1 MFRRGLTTQLRWFF
15 VVLFV
20 VCVFG
25 WIADYFFQIVIIYL
39 LGYIFWTYFQMM
51 QLVDWVT
58 SVRHNGPITRSF
70 NGAWADIADEVT
82 RLHNLYQKD
91 KQRLQAVVQRIQK
104 MTYALEDGVV
114 LIDKKANIEWWNNI
128 AKDYFEFQEVD
139 NGQRLENII
148 RHPKFVKYFEGGD
161 YSDPLEIEGL
171 RREGQF
177 LEFRVHP
184 FGQGERLLV
193 VREITRVKK
202 LEQMRKDFVG
212 NVSHE
217 LRTPLTVIR
226 GYLETLIDMPDLSA
240 TMEKALQQMV
250 QQGHR
255 MTNLVNDLIT
265 LSRLET
271 DSVDNAAEYVDVVP
285 LISTILS
292 DARAIN
298 NAEKHTLTRSG
309 EEDIQI
315 LGNASQLRSA
325 FSNLVFNAVK
335 YSPSGCNVEVAVK
348 ILGNECIVSVID
360 DGVGIDSKHLPRLT
374 ERFYRVDD
382 GRSTNMG
389 GTGLGL
395 AIVKHVLLR
404 HDSVL
409 KVRSRPGKGSTFSCH
424 FPIKRVKRKELA
436 PEKTIATK

>member
-1 MFRRGLTTQLRWFF
+1 MFRRGITVQLRWFVLILLLVLIIGSIAGF
-15 VVLFV
+15 VTQFL
-20 VCVFG
+20 
-25 WIADYFFQIVIIYL
+25 IAYLVIYIV
-39 LGYIFWTYFQMM
+39 WMYFQMM

-58 SVRHNGPITRSF
+58 SVRHDGPIIHKFT
-70 NGAWADIADEVT
+70 GTWADIADEVT

-91 KQRLQAVVQRIQK
+91 KQRLQAVVRRIQN
-104 MTYALEDGVV
+104 MTSALEDGVV
-114 LIDKKANIEWWNNI
+114 LIDKKANIEWWNI
-128 AKDYFEFQEVD
+128 VAQDFFEFQEVD

-148 RHPKFVKYFEGGD
+148 RHPKFVKYFESEE
-161 YSDPLEIEGL
+161 YSDPLELEGL

-226 GYLETLIDMPDLSA
+226 GYLETLIDLPNLP
-240 TMEKALQQMV
+240 TPMEKALQQMV
-250 QQGHR
+250 QQGQR
-255 MTNLVNDLIT
+255 MTNLINDLIT

-271 DSVDNAAEYVDVVP
+271 DSVDNDAEQVELAP
-285 LISTILS
+285 LINTILS

-298 NAEKHTLTRSG
+298 NSENHSLKRTGG
-309 EEDIQI
+309 EGIQL
-315 LGNASQLRSA
+315 LGNSIQLRSA

-335 YSPSGCNVEVAVK
+335 YSPKGCSVEVEVK
-348 ILGNECIVSVID
+348 MLGNECIVSVID
-360 DGVGIDSKHLPRLT
+360 DGVGIESKHLPRLT

-382 GRSTNMG
+382 GRATNMG

-404 HDSVL
+404 HDAEL
-409 KVRSRPGKGSTFSCH
+409 KVRSRLGKGSTFSCH
-424 FPIKRVKRKELA
+424 FPIKRV
-436 PEKTIATK
+436 ITKPAA